1 MHQIQ
6 IFLCLLILSP
16 LMGVSQSGSSQIME
30 QDKVY
35 LVMLDFKSQE
45 EIPLCYTTKFDKKR
59 IPIQF
64 AFEDTINYLSD
75 FIYEEEPLYG
85 PECFV
90 PEVKLV
96 FRYNTYVISM
106 YCSKVLKY
114 KNSAAFVSSARR
126 LKNDLILT
134 QSVYDFLQRLRM
146 KHFGSKKPN
155 QTLLA
160 KVITSEPFEEPEKET
175 DELDLLIDED
185 QEDDDIADLEI
196 DEDKRP
202 KTPLE
207 DEDDPLDDEDA
218 EVNVPVVTEERR

>member
-1 MHQIQ
+1 
-6 IFLCLLILSP
+6 
-16 LMGVSQSGSSQIME
+16 
-30 QDKVY
+30 
-35 LVMLDFKSQE
+35 
-45 EIPLCYTTKFDKKR
+45 LCYTTKFDKKR
-59 IPIQF
+59 VSIQY

-114 KNSAAFVSSARR
+114 KNSAAFVTSARR
-126 LKNDLILT
+126 MKNDLILT
-134 QSVYDFLQRLRM
+134 QSVYDYLQRLRQ

-155 QTLLA
+155 QALLA

-185 QEDDDIADLEI
+185 MEEDDASDLEI
-196 DEDKRP
+196 EDTKRQ

-207 DEDDPLDDEDA
+207 DEKDPLDDEDA
-218 EVNVPVVTEERR
+218 EVDEDEKGGGSGNKRTGRTMPKVGSSSKSGSKSATGTRPRGG